1 MSEAMQKSFTA
12 VFDCEARAVGKMRS
26 EMTVHWREPRQMSW
40 EMASDETGFQG
51 GDGTAPVPMAYFM
64 AGLTSCLMTQVRAF
78 AKKMRIDVRDAVV
91 NCHAEWEATV
101 EGRDPYVAAPKGVR
115 MDIEFDS
122 DASVEDRLRL
132 TEAAKKG
139 CFIEAIV
146 REPTFVA
153 HRLKTEDGWIDA

>member
-26 EMTVHWREPRQMSW
+26 EMTVHWREPKQMSW

-115 MDIEFDS
+115 MDIE
-122 DASVEDRLRL
+122 L
-132 TEAAKKG
+132 TA
-139 CFIEAIV
+139 
-146 REPTFVA
+146 T
-153 HRLKTEDGWIDA
+153 HRWKIDCGSSKPRKRDVSSRRSYANRPLSRIA